1 MEKRMI
7 AKPLILATCTAIILG
22 VAAAN
27 AAPCDSGQTANMDIA
42 NKAAQEL
49 EQQQRVLGLAEEAKV
64 GGTTAEPLSLS
75 SSARDKDRL
84 ATLPPEGETP
94 SRIVSDQGC
103 ERPE

>member
-1 MEKRMI
+1 MI
-7 AKPLILATCTAIILG
+7 AQPIVLAACTTIVLG

-49 EQQQRVLGLAEEAKV
+49 ERQQRALGLAEQAKV
-64 GGTTAEPLSLS
+64 GGTAAEPLSLS
-75 SSARDKDRL
+75 SSETDGDRL

-94 SRIVSDQGC
+94 SKIVSDQGC
-103 ERPE
+103 ERPQ